1 MIYLDNAA
9 TTFPKPQ
16 SVIKAAANSLKTA
29 SNPGRSGHDLSQNT
43 AIEIYKVREKVK
55 NLFGADSVE
64 KVVFTLNCTH
74 AINYVLKGL
83 VKKGDRIVTSS
94 FEHNAVMRPLEKLK
108 KQGVIVDVAEAYP
121 DDREATIRSFARLIN
136 TNTKLVICTAASN
149 VIGLKMP
156 LKEIG
161 DMCKQFGAIFVVDGA
176 QLAGVCDINVKENNI
191 DYLCIAAH
199 KGLYAPMGTGILIIN
214 NDDELDT
221 IIEGGTGTASIMLDQ
236 PRDLPEML
244 ESGTVNV
251 SGIMGI
257 GAGIDFI
264 KSKGIENIYNHE
276 MKLIRRLYS
285 ALRNIPGVKIY
296 TPMPDENYAPVL
308 SFNVSGLNSVETA
321 SILNKMG
328 FATRAGLH
336 CAPLAH
342 KRLGTIESG
351 TVRVCPSIFTTTEHI
366 DKFVMAVR
374 NISAKRRTVF

>member
-16 SVIKAAANSLKTA
+16 SVIKAVTNSLKTA

-108 KQGVIVDVAEAYP
+108 KQGVIVDVAEAYL

-136 TNTKLVICTAASN
+136 TRTKLVICTAASN

-161 DMCKQFGAIFVVDGA
+161 DMCKQFGAKFVVDAA

-191 DYLCIAAH
+191 DYLCVAAH

-264 KSKGIENIYNHE
+264 NSKGIKNIYNHE

-285 ALRNIPGVKIY
+285 SLRNIPGVNIY

-308 SFNVSGLNSVETA
+308 SFNISGLNSVETA

-351 TVRVCPSIFTTTEHI
+351 TVRVCPSIFTTTEQI
-366 DKFVMAVR
+366 DKFIMAVK

>member
-16 SVIKAAANSLKTA
+16 SVIKAVANSIKTSA
-29 SNPGRSGHDLSQNT
+29 NPGRSGHDLSQNT

-108 KQGVIVDVAEAYP
+108 KQGVFVDIAEAYP
-121 DDREATIRSFARLIN
+121 DDREATIRSFSRLIN
-136 TNTKLVICTAASN
+136 TRTKLVICTAASN

-156 LKEIG
+156 IKEIG
-161 DMCKQFGAIFVVDGA
+161 DMCKQFGAKFAVDAA

-191 DYLCIAAH
+191 DYLCIASH
-199 KGLYAPMGTGILIIN
+199 KGLYAPMGTGILVIN

-264 KSKGIENIYNHE
+264 NSKGMGNIYNHE

-285 ALRNIPGVKIY
+285 ALKSTPGVKIY
-296 TPMPDENYAPVL
+296 TPMPDNNYAPVL
-308 SFNVSGLNSVETA
+308 SFNISGLNSIEAA
-321 SILNKMG
+321 SLLNKAG

-351 TVRVCPSIFTTTEHI
+351 TVRVCPSIFTTTEQI
-366 DKFVMAVR
+366 DKFIIAVK
-374 NISAKRRTVF
+374 NFSSKRRTVF